1 MYSPL
6 KLINDLSVRK
16 FVLFITAFTIGTNSI
31 IIFTSL
37 ESRPLMI
44 DITAVLTS
52 GVALFLSGVVLF
64 RKRKQKDLISLSVGL
79 GFWFAAEAIWAF
91 YRQGLGIEVP
101 YPSVAD
107 WAWFAGYGFLALY
120 TYRIIGKMAKTNPIE
135 KSLVLLV
142 SVSVALSL
150 GYILNLTFG
159 VTQYLSPPEE
169 ISALVFSVAYPVFD
183 GILLVPSMVILWSLR
198 KGDPSSSQWI
208 MMSISFMVLTIG
220 DIGFGYSFALA
231 PSVAGEFEW
240 IWALFYNTGYI
251 LIAAGIVWY
260 SKLGKT
266 NTFSSDIQ
274 NTESEF
280 LVSK

>member
-1 MYSPL
+1 M
-6 KLINDLSVRK
+6 RK
-16 FVLFITAFTIGTNSI
+16 FILFILAFIVATNSI
-31 IIFTSL
+31 IIFGSP

-44 DITAVLTS
+44 DLTAVLTS
-52 GVALFLSGVVLF
+52 VAALFLSGAVLL
-64 RKRKQKDLISLSVGL
+64 RKYLKKRKQEGLISLAIGL
-79 GFWFAAEAIWAF
+79 GFWFAAEAIWAY

-120 TYRIIGKMAKTNPIE
+120 TYRIMGKVGKTNPIE

-150 GYILNLTFG
+150 GYILNLTYG

-169 ISALVFSVAYPVFD
+169 ILALIISVAYPVFD

-198 KGDPSSSQWI
+198 KGDPSSNQWI
-208 MMSISFMVLTIG
+208 MMSISFVVVTIG

-231 PSVAGEFEW
+231 PAVAEEFEW

-251 LIAAGIVWY
+251 LIAASILWY
-260 SKLGKT
+260 SKLGGG
-266 NTFSSDIQ
+266 NSFSSNIH
-274 NTESEF
+274 NTESE
-280 LVSK
+280 LLKPK